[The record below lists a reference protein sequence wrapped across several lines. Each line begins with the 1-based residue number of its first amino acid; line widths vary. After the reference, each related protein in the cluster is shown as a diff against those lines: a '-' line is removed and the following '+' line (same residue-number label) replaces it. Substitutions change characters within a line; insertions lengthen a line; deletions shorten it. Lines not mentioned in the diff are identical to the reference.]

1 MKVILLQDVRG
12 VGKKYDIKDV
22 SDGYARN
29 FLILKKLAVPATGK
43 AEHARKEF
51 EEKEKHLL
59 EHYKKLS
66 EQLKN
71 VALEFKVKVG
81 SKKEVFGSITKEDI
95 KKSIK
100 QMAEFDGEVILPQ
113 PLKALGEHLVEIN
126 FGRGFRGQVKVTLSA
141 QHERR

>member
-1 MKVILLQDVRG
+1 MKVIILQNIKGFGQIGDV
-12 VGKKYDIKDV
+12 KNV

-66 EQLKN
+66 EQFKN
-71 VALEFKVKVG
+71 IVLEFRVKVG
-81 SKKEVFGSITKEDI
+81 GKKEVFGSITKEDV

-113 PLKALGEHLVEIN
+113 PLKTLGEHSVEIN

-141 QHERR
+141 QLERR